1 MPCERKHV
9 EAIRDIVL
17 EWPGTTRPC
26 PVCDDNRA
34 LTRALS
40 AALSAC
46 DESPWRSMESA
57 PKYTEVQL
65 WRDDAGAMYG
75 IFCSPEHFL
84 DDQEIERLY
93 ADCPDLAEVENWW
106 AFGAGGAE
114 ILDGTEVP
122 THWMPLPAAPEVGNV

>member
-1 MPCERKHV
+1 MEGGLTMPCERKHV
-9 EAIRDIVL
+9 EAIENAWYADL
-17 EWPGTTRPC
+17 DL
-26 PVCDDNRA
+26 DD
-34 LTRALS
+34 ALS
-40 AALSAC
+40 AALAAC

-93 ADCPDLAEVENWW
+93 ADCLDAAEVENWW

-114 ILDGTEVP
+114 MLDGTEVP